1 MNDFAATCKIQTK
14 TFTRGFLM
22 KKIKKNINP
31 FKLYK
36 R

>member
-1 MNDFAATCKIQTK
+1 MNGFAAACKIQTK
-14 TFTRGFLM
+14 TFIRGFLM
-22 KKIKKNINP
+22 KKLKNINP